1 LGVADKDIS
10 TDYYLIQPVY
20 QNYDSLD
27 IKGYRI
33 HNTIV
38 ANIKDVGKVS
48 QALTAALTGGANEVV
63 DVQFKTTQL
72 RRYRDQ
78 ARELAVKAAQEK
90 ARDLASTARLSLH
103 ARVTRLV
110 RFFGAAQD
118 DVCLNWTV
126 TIIPVSR
133 NGSQIRSISY

>member
-1 LGVADKDIS
+1 
-10 TDYYLIQPVY
+10 
-20 QNYDSLD
+20 
-27 IKGYRI
+27 
-33 HNTIV
+33 
-38 ANIKDVGKVS
+38 VGKVS

-72 RRYRDQ
+72 RQYRDQ